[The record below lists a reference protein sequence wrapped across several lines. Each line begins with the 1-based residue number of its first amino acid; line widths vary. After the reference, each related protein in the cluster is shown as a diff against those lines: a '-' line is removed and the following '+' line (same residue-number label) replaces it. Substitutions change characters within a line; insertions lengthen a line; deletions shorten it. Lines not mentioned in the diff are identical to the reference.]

1 MPRGCWHFVS
11 LRPTLAGQG
20 EPVGASRELSPLPS
34 DSPSGTNRK
43 PKAGLGGCTDNGAAS
58 GSSPG
63 RTDVGKDVPWLAH
76 TPQSLGARSPPLTR
90 ARTNS
95 QVCSQLCLGLDWSC
109 QPPLRSKPAPE
120 TDPHHLSLPPGPQLG
135 KGVRAWTPGAP
146 LKGNPS
152 RVACLNGTASRY
164 LLTLLP
170 EPHQGPARQSQGPH
184 FASEETKAESEQRT
198 F

>member
-1 MPRGCWHFVS
+1 MPHGGWHFVS
-11 LRPTLAGQG
+11 LRPTLTGQG

-76 TPQSLGARSPPLTR
+76 TPHSLGARSPPLTR

-109 QPPLRSKPAPE
+109 QPPPQGQTGTRNRPPSSFTTSRPRARQGCEGLDSWGTSERKSGG
-120 TDPHHLSLPPGPQLG
+120 LGQGSQILP
-135 KGVRAWTPGAP
+135 
-146 LKGNPS
+146 
-152 RVACLNGTASRY
+152 RVACLKETASRY
-164 LLTLLP
+164 LLTLAP
-170 EPHQGPARQSQGPH
+170 
-184 FASEETKAESEQRT
+184 
-198 F
+198 